1 MRILVVDMIRNLT
14 LLLIA
19 ACLPTAVFA
28 QDELID
34 EEVPEIKRYTVE
46 IVVFTYVEDVS
57 IGTEVFPADL
67 IEEIIEPVELVEPVD
82 TIEEIVVEVRHRRS
96 PDMIALD
103 PVLLTEEEFAM
114 HDVVERL
121 ELLDAYESILHVGWT
136 QPGFPREETEP
147 MELAAF
153 GEPPE
158 GLNGNFKLYLGR
170 YLHLVVDLAIDAATE
185 IEEIPIVDDNVF
197 IYTDVRPQYE
207 FESEPVEGPVRY
219 RIQEDRIVKNGESRY
234 FDHPKF
240 GVIAKVTRVEVVED
254 GDENEAPE
262 SQQLLGRTGLTTP
275 SISP

>member
-19 ACLPTAVFA
+19 ACLPAAVFA

-46 IVVFTYVEDVS
+46 IVVFSYVEDVS

-67 IEEIIEPVELVEPVD
+67 IEAIIEPVEPVD
-82 TIEEIVVEVRHRRS
+82 TIEEIVVEKRVRRT
-96 PDMIALD
+96 PDMIELD
-103 PVLLTEEEFAM
+103 PVLLTEAEFTM

-121 ELLDAYESILHVGWT
+121 ELLDAYEPILHVGWT

-158 GLNGNFKLYLGR
+158 GLNGNFKLYLGN

-185 IEEIPIVDDNVF
+185 IEEELIVDDNDF
-197 IYTDVRPQYE
+197 IYGDVRPRYE
-207 FESEPVEGPVRY
+207 FESDPVVGPVRY
-219 RIQEDRIVKNGESRY
+219 RIQENRIVKNGEIRY

-240 GVIAKVTRVEVVED
+240 GVIAKVTRVEVAED
-254 GDENEAPE
+254 SDEDETPE

-275 SISP
+275 SFSP

>member
-1 MRILVVDMIRNLT
+1 MVDMAPKLT

-19 ACLPTAVFA
+19 ACLPAAGFA
-28 QDELID
+28 QDDLID

-46 IVVFTYVEDVS
+46 IVVFSYVEDVS
-57 IGTEVFPADL
+57 VGSEVFPADL
-67 IEEIIEPVELVEPVD
+67 IEETVQPVD
-82 TIEEIVVEVRHRRS
+82 TIEEIVVEERHRRT
-96 PDMIALD
+96 PDMIDLD
-103 PVLLTEEEFAM
+103 PVLMTEEEFTM
-114 HDVVERL
+114 QDVVERL
-121 ELLDAYESILHVGWT
+121 ELLDAYEPILHVGWT

-197 IYTDVRPQYE
+197 IYSD
-207 FESEPVEGPVRY
+207 EGPVRY
-219 RIQEDRIVKNGESRY
+219 RIQENRIIKNGEIRY

-240 GVIAKVTRVEVVED
+240 GVIAKVTRVEITEESDED
-254 GDENEAPE
+254 EEPE
-262 SQQLLGRTGLTTP
+262 SPQLLGQTGLITP
-275 SISP
+275 PISP